1 MPHDPK
7 RASWLRLD
15 NVTKPAPKIAEMWE
29 ESQKR
34 LGYVREFLK
43 MPFEPDRLALF
54 QGYVNRLMRSDDCKL
69 SGRERELIALVVS
82 LENRC
87 EACIITHAGALE
99 AHGMDKRNSDI
110 LLANWRRAELST
122 RERALAEFASNLT
135 LHCDMAS
142 EDDLDELRE
151 AGLKEDEIAETVQ
164 IVAIFNATNRLNA
177 GLGIKVDD
185 GAHEALRRK

>member
-1 MPHDPK
+1 MPHDNN

-15 NVTKPAPKIAEMWE
+15 NVTKPAPKIAQMWE

-99 AHGMDKRNSDI
+99 AHGMDKRIADV
-110 LLANWRRAELST
+110 LLANWRRAELSD

-142 EDDLDELRE
+142 EDDLDALRE
-151 AGLKEDEIAETVQ
+151 AGVGEEEILEVVQ

-185 GAHEALRRK
+185 GAHDAMRKS

>member
-1 MPHDPK
+1 MPHDK
-7 RASWLRLD
+7 NRGSLVRLD
-15 NVTKPAPKIAEMWE
+15 NVTKPAPKIAAMWE

-99 AHGMDKRNSDI
+99 AHGMDKRNADV
-110 LLANWRRAELST
+110 LLANWRRANLSD

-142 EDDLDELRE
+142 EDDLDALRE
-151 AGLKEDEIAETVQ
+151 AGVREEEILEVVQ

-185 GAHEALRRK
+185 GAHDALRKA

>member
-1 MPHDPK
+1 MPHDK
-7 RASWLRLD
+7 NRASWLRLD
-15 NVTKPAPKIAEMWE
+15 NITNPAPKIAQMWE

-99 AHGMDKRNSDI
+99 AHGMDKRNADV
-110 LLANWRRAELST
+110 LLANWRRAELSN
-122 RERALAEFASNLT
+122 REYALAEFASNLT
-135 LHCDMAS
+135 LHCDMAG
-142 EDDLDELRE
+142 EDDLNELRE
-151 AGLKEDEIAETVQ
+151 AGFKEEEILEVVQ

-185 GAHEALRRK
+185 GAHDALRKG

>member
-1 MPHDPK
+1 MPHDK
-7 RASWLRLD
+7 NRASWLRLD
-15 NVTKPAPKIAEMWE
+15 NVTKPAPKIAAMWE

-99 AHGMDKRNSDI
+99 AHGMDKRNADV
-110 LLANWRRAELST
+110 LLANWRRAELSD

-142 EDDLDELRE
+142 EDDLDALRE
-151 AGLKEDEIAETVQ
+151 AGVREEEILEVVQ

-185 GAHEALRRK
+185 GAHDALRKS

>member
-1 MPHDPK
+1 MADNPD
-7 RASWLRLD
+7 RASWLRID
-15 NVTKPAPKIAEMWE
+15 NVTNPAPAIAKMWE
-29 ESQKR
+29 ESKAR

-43 MPFEPDRLALF
+43 MPIEADRLSLF

-69 SGRERELIALVVS
+69 NGRERELIALVVS

-99 AHGMDKRNSDI
+99 AHGMDKRNADV
-110 LLANWRRAELST
+110 LLANWRRATLSK
-122 RERALAEFASNLT
+122 RERAMAEFASNLT
-135 LHCDMAS
+135 VHCDMAS
-142 EDDLDELRE
+142 EEDINDLRDT
-151 AGLKEDEIAETVQ
+151 GLNEEEILEIVQ

-185 GAHEALRRK
+185 GAHDALRKG

>member
-1 MPHDPK
+1 MPHDK
-7 RASWLRLD
+7 NRASWLRLD
-15 NVTKPAPKIAEMWE
+15 NVTKPAPKITQMWE

-99 AHGMDKRNSDI
+99 AHGMDKRNADV
-110 LLANWRRAELST
+110 LLANWRRAELSD

-142 EDDLDELRE
+142 EDDLDALRE
-151 AGLKEDEIAETVQ
+151 AGVREEEILEVVQ

-185 GAHEALRRK
+185 GAHDALRKA

>member
-1 MPHDPK
+1 MPYEQN

-15 NVTKPAPKIAEMWE
+15 NLTNPTPKIAAMWE

-43 MPFEPDRLALF
+43 LPFEPDRLALF

-69 SGRERELIALVVS
+69 PGRERELIALVVS

-99 AHGMDKRNSDI
+99 AYGMDKRNADV
-110 LLANWRRAELST
+110 LLANWRRAELSE

-135 LHCDMAS
+135 LHVDMAS
-142 EDDLDELRE
+142 EDDLNDLRE
-151 AGLKEDEIAETVQ
+151 AGLTEEEIFEVVQ

-177 GLGIKVDD
+177 GLGVKVDD
-185 GAHEALRRK
+185 GAHDALRKS

>member
-1 MPHDPK
+1 MPHDK
-7 RASWLRLD
+7 NRASWLRLD
-15 NVTKPAPKIAEMWE
+15 NVTKPAPKIAAMWE

-69 SGRERELIALVVS
+69 SGRQRELIALVVS

-99 AHGMDKRNSDI
+99 AHGMDKRNADV
-110 LLANWRRAELST
+110 LLANWRRANLSD

-142 EDDLDELRE
+142 EDDLDALRE
-151 AGLKEDEIAETVQ
+151 AGVREEEILEVVQ

-185 GAHEALRRK
+185 GAHDALRKA

>member
-1 MPHDPK
+1 MPHDK
-7 RASWLRLD
+7 NRASWLRLD
-15 NVTKPAPKIAEMWE
+15 NVTKPAPKIAAIWE

-99 AHGMDKRNSDI
+99 AQGMDKRNADV
-110 LLANWRRAELST
+110 LLANWRRANLSD

-142 EDDLDELRE
+142 EDDLDALRE
-151 AGLKEDEIAETVQ
+151 AGVREEEILEVVQ

-185 GAHEALRRK
+185 GAHDALRKA

>member
-1 MPHDPK
+1 MPHDK
-7 RASWLRLD
+7 NRASWLRLD
-15 NVTKPAPKIAEMWE
+15 NVTKPAPKIAAMWE

-99 AHGMDKRNSDI
+99 AHGMDKRNADV
-110 LLANWRRAELST
+110 LLANWRRAELSD

-142 EDDLDELRE
+142 EDDLDALRE
-151 AGLKEDEIAETVQ
+151 AGVREEEILEVVQ

-185 GAHEALRRK
+185 GAHDALRKA

>member
-1 MPHDPK
+1 MPHDK
-7 RASWLRLD
+7 NRASWLRLD
-15 NVTKPAPKIAEMWE
+15 NNTNPAPKIAQMWE

-99 AHGMDKRNSDI
+99 AHGMDKRNADV
-110 LLANWRRAELST
+110 LLANWRRANLSD

-142 EDDLDELRE
+142 EDDLDALRE
-151 AGLKEDEIAETVQ
+151 AGVREEEILEVVQ

-185 GAHEALRRK
+185 GAHDAMRKA

>member
-1 MPHDPK
+1 MPHDK
-7 RASWLRLD
+7 NRASWLRLD
-15 NVTKPAPKIAEMWE
+15 NVTKPAPKIAQMWE

-99 AHGMDKRNSDI
+99 AHGMDKRNADV
-110 LLANWRRAELST
+110 LLANWRRANLSD

-142 EDDLDELRE
+142 EDDLDALRE
-151 AGLKEDEIAETVQ
+151 AGVREEEILEVVQ
-164 IVAIFNATNRLNA
+164 IVAIFNATHRLNA

-185 GAHEALRRK
+185 GAHDALRKA